1 MFPFS
6 VIGASGY
13 SRVSWGRSRGRNGRL
28 CVRIV
33 NVVRVGTL
41 LGSSGGSGIDSG
53 KLLVG
58 KRMWSDVEELKCWGI
73 GRIRTSEPGSLCGV
87 IRPIG
92 VPGDRIEL
100 DVNHIGWYRLRE

>member
-41 LGSSGGSGIDSG
+41 LWRSGGSGIDSG

-58 KRMWSDVEELKCWGI
+58 KKMWSDVEELKCWGI
-73 GRIRTSEPGSLCGV
+73 GGIRTSEPGSLCGI

-92 VPGDRIEL
+92 VPGDRIEP
-100 DVNHIGWYRLRE
+100 DVNHIGWYRLRK